1 MKKLSFLLSVLL
13 ALHAA
18 SPVFAQGLQAPSRTV
33 FKCEKDGKVS
43 YSDAPCLGAKR
54 INVEPT
60 RGLNKSSGVE
70 RVGADVRR
78 EQTNEQVAEALRP
91 IFGEN
96 AEERSIRHRR
106 AALNPQDR
114 TECTRLGGDIK
125 AAEQTERRAAKSDLA
140 GIQKNLLNLRNRYH
154 TIKC

>member
-1 MKKLSFLLSVLL
+1 MRINLFMLSVFF
-13 ALHAA
+13 ALHATP
-18 SPVFAQGLQAPSRTV
+18 SVFAQGLQAPSRTV

-54 INVEPT
+54 IDVEPT

-91 IFGEN
+91 VFGES

-114 TECTRLGGDIK
+114 TECTRLDGDIK

-140 GIQKNLLNLRNRYH
+140 GIQTNLLNLRSRYH